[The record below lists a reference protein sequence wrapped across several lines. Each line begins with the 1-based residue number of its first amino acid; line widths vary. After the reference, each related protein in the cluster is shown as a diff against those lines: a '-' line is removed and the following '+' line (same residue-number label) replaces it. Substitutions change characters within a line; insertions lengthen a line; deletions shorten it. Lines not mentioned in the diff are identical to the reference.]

1 MFITE
6 FFEGIG
12 GREKHFS
19 EGQDNF
25 EVLRQGAGEGVY
37 ISLRLSRHATV
48 TPPTKLPPRSR
59 LAANQL
65 TTKRSNRPQ
74 EMTLH

>member
-19 EGQDNF
+19 ESSDNF
-25 EVLRQGAGEGVY
+25 KVLRQGVGEGVK
-37 ISLRLSRHATV
+37 IGLWLSRHATV
-48 TPPTKLPPRSR
+48 
-59 LAANQL
+59 
-65 TTKRSNRPQ
+65 
-74 EMTLH
+74 H